1 MAQKELRRMN
11 RVELIEIIYALEQN
25 EEELKQENQELRKK
39 LEERKVVV
47 ENAGFIAEAV
57 AGLNHIFDTAQRTA
71 DDYLASVAAVKEE
84 AEREAERIVNEAKE
98 EAGRI
103 IADAEKTDRRKIR
116 RRRRQKWKSRDGG
129 FHPYRILQR

>member
-47 ENAGFIAEAV
+47 ENAGSIAEAV

-71 DDYLASVAAVKEE
+71 YDYLASVAAVKEE

-103 IADAEKTDRRKIR
+103 IADAKKQTEER
-116 RRRRQKWKSRDGG
+116 
-129 FHPYRILQR
+129 

>member
-47 ENAGFIAEAV
+47 ENAGSIAEAV
-57 AGLNHIFDTAQRTA
+57 AGLNHILIRH
-71 DDYLASVAAVKEE
+71 S
-84 AEREAERIVNEAKE
+84 
-98 EAGRI
+98 GRQTI
-103 IADAEKTDRRKIR
+103 IWHPW
-116 RRRRQKWKSRDGG
+116 RQ
-129 FHPYRILQR
+129 

>member
-71 DDYLASVAAVKEE
+71 DDYLASVAAVKE
-84 AEREAERIVNEAKE
+84 RPNGKQN
-98 EAGRI
+98 G
-103 IADAEKTDRRKIR
+103 
-116 RRRRQKWKSRDGG
+116 S
-129 FHPYRILQR
+129 

>member
-47 ENAGFIAEAV
+47 ENAGSIAEAV
-57 AGLNHIFDTAQRTA
+57 AGLNHIFDTAQRAA

-84 AEREAERIVNEAKE
+84 AELEAERIVNEVKE

-103 IADAEKTDRRKIR
+103 IADAKKQTEER
-116 RRRRQKWKSRDGG
+116 
-129 FHPYRILQR
+129 

>member
-47 ENAGFIAEAV
+47 ENAGSIAEAV
-57 AGLNHIFDTAQRTA
+57 SYF
-71 DDYLASVAAVKEE
+71 
-84 AEREAERIVNEAKE
+84 
-98 EAGRI
+98 
-103 IADAEKTDRRKIR
+103 
-116 RRRRQKWKSRDGG
+116 
-129 FHPYRILQR
+129 

>member
-47 ENAGFIAEAV
+47 
-57 AGLNHIFDTAQRTA
+57 
-71 DDYLASVAAVKEE
+71 
-84 AEREAERIVNEAKE
+84 
-98 EAGRI
+98 
-103 IADAEKTDRRKIR
+103 KTQGPL
-116 RRRRQKWKSRDGG
+116 QK
-129 FHPYRILQR
+129 Q

>member
-47 ENAGFIAEAV
+47 EKAGFIAEAV
-57 AGLNHIFDTAQRTA
+57 AGDV
-71 DDYLASVAAVKEE
+71 YK
-84 AEREAERIVNEAKE
+84 
-98 EAGRI
+98 
-103 IADAEKTDRRKIR
+103 
-116 RRRRQKWKSRDGG
+116 RQVIGCVFG
-129 FHPYRILQR
+129 NV

>member
-47 ENAGFIAEAV
+47 ENARV
-57 AGLNHIFDTAQRTA
+57 HCR
-71 DDYLASVAAVKEE
+71 SSS
-84 AEREAERIVNEAKE
+84 RI
-98 EAGRI
+98 
-103 IADAEKTDRRKIR
+103 
-116 RRRRQKWKSRDGG
+116 KSY
-129 FHPYRILQR
+129 F